1 MPAGGSPGKSSAPLT
16 PVAFGRT
23 NPDLTCSRRAV
34 TNSPMSLGEADEVC
48 RFEGG
53 KVLKG
58 AGGEVGDGGGG
69 EEWIKGLTGRSG
81 GMESL
86 GERLRKRG
94 EEERARREK
103 LWESRGGTE
112 DASEFE

>member
-81 GMESL
+81 GEGRGGKGPPREAL
-86 GERLRKRG
+86 GEQRWDRGCLRV
-94 EEERARREK
+94 
-103 LWESRGGTE
+103 
-112 DASEFE
+112 